1 MNKYLTDIRLGD
13 LLAKTGIVTA
23 KQVNDAVRTAG
34 NKNLHFGQILV
45 LSGYLKSSDLKA
57 GIEAQSAIRDRS
69 VDREAAGKALEK
81 ACSEGLTFNE
91 ALSAVGAAPE
101 SIPTNRLGELIVDS
115 GLLTAE
121 QCKTAIDKSLST
133 GLPLGRILVT
143 NNLISEDTLVN
154 LLEIQMRVRDQMLT
168 REQALALIA
177 AGPDQLNEQ
186 DMQAQG
192 QKTVRLGEL
201 LVRARILS
209 RTDVINVLEV
219 GLHANEKIGQLLVGF
234 GFISPFLLECALN
247 LQQMVENKFIR
258 TDEAAK
264 CLKHIEAH
272 NTSISEALVQLGV
285 LQLPKI
291 TSQGTADSTLA
302 GGNHSAVNKFFSAVD
317 AGSSSTKLD
326 STFGEADQTSWNAL
340 DMRTR
345 RLVRSLRSTGEPKP
359 PQALCTV
366 YGELVKAYKNLATR
380 HVAATNLLEAEWL
393 YERVLSLKERTGGRL
408 HPSLAVDLKNLA
420 EVQISQRKF
429 DNAER
434 SVQRAIA
441 LLEQSR
447 PYNGALLANCLNML
461 AMIYFD
467 QGFHKDA
474 EPLLTRALTL
484 KELHFGHDHVEL
496 ADTLRDYARLLAK
509 TERNFE
515 AEKVYFQARS
525 ILARQQRSEGAN
537 VPPAIRVGR
546 AH

>member
-13 LLAKTGIVTA
+13 LLAKTGVVTT
-23 KQVNDAVRTAG
+23 KQINDAVRTAG

-45 LSGYLKSSDLKA
+45 LSGYLKTSDLAA

-69 VDREAAGKALEK
+69 VDRTAASKALEK
-81 ACSEGLTFNE
+81 ACREGLTFNE
-91 ALSAVGAAPE
+91 ALKAVGATAE
-101 SIPTNRLGELIVDS
+101 CIPTNRLGELIVDS
-115 GLLTAE
+115 GLLSAA
-121 QCKTAIDKSLST
+121 QCKMAIDKSLST

-154 LLEIQMRVRDQMLT
+154 LLEVQMRVRDQLLT
-168 REQALALIA
+168 REQALTLIA
-177 AGPDQLNEQ
+177 AGPDKLSEKH
-186 DMQAQG
+186 MQVQR

-201 LVRARILS
+201 LVRAKILS

-258 TDEAAK
+258 TADAAK

-272 NTSISEALVQLGV
+272 NTSISETLVQLGV
-285 LQLPKI
+285 LQLPKL
-291 TSQGTADSTLA
+291 TSQGDPDSTIA
-302 GGNHSAVNKFFSAVD
+302 GANHSAVNKFFNAAD
-317 AGSSSTKLD
+317 ADPSRPRMD

-340 DMRTR
+340 DKRTR
-345 RLVRSLRSTGEPKP
+345 RLVRSLRSVRECKP
-359 PQALCTV
+359 SDALCTA
-366 YGELVKAYKNLATR
+366 YGALVNSYKRLAVQ
-380 HVAATNLLEAEWL
+380 HISAANLLEAEWI
-393 YERVLSLKERTGGRL
+393 YERVVALKERVAGRFHL
-408 HPSLAVDLKNLA
+408 SLAVDLKNLA
-420 EVQISQRKF
+420 DVQISQRKLGS
-429 DNAER
+429 AER
-434 SVQRAIA
+434 SLQRAIA

-447 PYNGALLANCLNML
+447 SYNGALLAGCLNSL
-461 AMIYFD
+461 AMVYFD

-484 KELHFGHDHVEL
+484 KELHFGQEHPEL

-515 AEKVYFQARS
+515 AEKVYFQARA
-525 ILARQQRSEGAN
+525 ILARQQKSEATSI
-537 VPPAIRVGR
+537 V
-546 AH
+546 